1 MTIITTTTMSNEHL
15 WAAGVGL
22 LRAVHVW
29 TGRQYRRAV
38 MRRALRRIGRE
49 IVAERKAREQGE
61 KLKSGKRKAE
71 IRALGVGR
79 SEGSKGQAI

>member
-1 MTIITTTTMSNEHL
+1 MSMTPTIIGEPLRT
-15 WAAGVGL
+15 AGLGL
-22 LRAVHVW
+22 LRAVNLW
-29 TGRQYRRAV
+29 SGRHYRRAV
-38 MRRALRRIGRE
+38 LRRELRRIGRE

-79 SEGSKGQAI
+79 SEGTNRPAN